1 MSKKTFKIIQVVI
14 SVLAIAYALLPD
26 FIIGPIDDFFVL
38 TIATVTEFIIGLA
51 QPHLNVVPNP
61 D

>member
-1 MSKKTFKIIQVVI
+1 MNRKELSRIQIVI

-26 FIIGPIDDFFVL
+26 FIIGPIDDVIVL
-38 TIATVTEFIIGLA
+38 VIATVAEFVLGFVK
-51 QPHLNVVPNP
+51 PHITVVPNP

>member
-1 MSKKTFKIIQVVI
+1 MDSKLYSGIQIII

-26 FIIGPIDDFFVL
+26 FIIGPIDDVIVL
-38 TIATVTEFIIGLA
+38 TIATVTEFILGLA
-51 QPHLNVVPNP
+51 KPHITVVPNP

>member
-1 MSKKTFKIIQVVI
+1 MNKKVFAVIQIII

-38 TIATVTEFIIGLA
+38 TIATVTEFILGFA
-51 QPHLNVVPNP
+51 KPHITVVPNP